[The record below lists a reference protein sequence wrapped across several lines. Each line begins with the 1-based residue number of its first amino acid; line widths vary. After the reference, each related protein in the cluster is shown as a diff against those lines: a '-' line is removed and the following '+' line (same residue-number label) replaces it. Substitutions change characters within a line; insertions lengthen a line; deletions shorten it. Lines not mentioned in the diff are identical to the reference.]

1 MLIWLLWNNV
11 IMSHNEAIKATNH
24 LTVWNFKY
32 TEHFV
37 KVWLAEIVLSK
48 MIKAIY
54 VKVWW
59 FVCTKLQMM
68 LCHRQRLSKI
78 DNKDVTMTASR
89 IDKGIIWRVS
99 DLVERRVPLLSIDV
113 PPVIS
118 QHFQA
123 IFQLSLLII
132 PTTTTK
138 IDRGDG
144 FVVSMCIIQ
153 WERSCQ
159 RKANVIILT
168 ITLLLSFP
176 LVMMREKESQRS
188 ERWLKAIAE

>member
-99 DLVERRVPLLSIDV
+99 DLVERLVPLLSIDV

-123 IFQLSLLII
+123 IFQLSLLIT

>member
-1 MLIWLLWNNV
+1 
-11 IMSHNEAIKATNH
+11 MSHLMKPYKPQIIWWCEISIELKMLFNVVTDWDTSVNDNKGHIYMWRCD
-24 LTVWNFKY
+24 L
-32 TEHFV
+32 FV
-37 KVWLAEIVLSK
+37 QNCKWCCVTDN
-48 MIKAIY
+48 
-54 VKVWW
+54 
-59 FVCTKLQMM
+59 VC
-68 LCHRQRLSKI
+68 QRL
-78 DNKDVTMTASR
+78 TTRMSR
-89 IDKGIIWRVS
+89 WRPAELTKGIIWRVS
-99 DLVERRVPLLSIDV
+99 DLVERRVPPLSIDV

-123 IFQLSLLII
+123 IFQLSLLIT